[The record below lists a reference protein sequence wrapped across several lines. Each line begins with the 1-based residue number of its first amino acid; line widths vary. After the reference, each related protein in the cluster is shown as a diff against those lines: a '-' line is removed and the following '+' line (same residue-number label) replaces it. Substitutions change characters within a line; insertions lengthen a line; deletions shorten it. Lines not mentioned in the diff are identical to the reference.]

1 MTENL
6 TNPIKLKKNNPPKI
20 VAIVGPTA
28 SGKTAYSIELA
39 KELNGEIIS
48 ADSRLVYKGFDITCA
63 KPTLDERQ
71 GIPHHMIDIVSPDS
85 EYSGGLYAKQARK
98 CIYDILERGK
108 TPIIVGGT
116 GLYIRLLL
124 ENYIMP
130 NVQPDRALREK
141 LRTFPI
147 EELYSKLKSLDE
159 EGAQAIDA
167 NDKNKIIRAIEIIKG
182 SGKSLREVRG
192 ISKDSEFDVQW
203 IGRNYPRDILYKRI
217 NDRVEMMIEAGMVEE
232 TQELLK
238 RYGRVPNLIY
248 TIGYQ
253 EIILYLDGVLTFSEA
268 VERLKQNTRRY
279 AKRQLTWFRRNSAIR
294 WNCYPEPLK
303 K

>member
-1 MTENL
+1 M
-6 TNPIKLKKNNPPKI
+6 NPTKLKSNKQAKLI
-20 VAIVGPTA
+20 AIVGPTA

-39 KELNGEIIS
+39 KELDGEVIS
-48 ADSRLVYKGFDITCA
+48 ADSRLVYKGFDVTCA
-63 KPTLDERQ
+63 KPTLEERQ
-71 GIPHHMIDIVSPDS
+71 GIPHHMIDIVSPDCD
-85 EYSGGLYAKQARK
+85 YSGGVYAKQAKK

-130 NVQPDRALREK
+130 DVQPDRALREE
-141 LRTFPI
+141 LRTFSI
-147 EELYSKLKSLDE
+147 NELYSKLQDMDM
-159 EGAQAIDA
+159 EGAQSIDP

-182 SGKSLREVRG
+182 SGKPLSEVRG
-192 ISKDSEFDVQW
+192 VRKDSEFDVQW

-217 NDRVEMMIEAGMVEE
+217 NERVEKMIEDGMVEE
-232 TQELLK
+232 TQKLLK
-238 RYGRVPNLIY
+238 QYGRIPNLVY

-253 EIILYLDGVLTFSEA
+253 EIILYLDGVLTFNEA
-268 VERLKQNTRRY
+268 IEKLKQNTRKY
-279 AKRQLTWFRRNSAIR
+279 AKRQLTWFRKNSAIR
-294 WNCYPEPLK
+294 WNCYPDPLK